1 MYCIPSFEPSLQD
14 RLGVAQRVQVLSL
27 HKLWFSFL
35 LAVSRTNLSESCY
48 MNDEPREDSNG
59 NQGSIA
65 IAAAPGERQG
75 SRRSHSPNDDPP
87 SAPSAS
93 TGTGTGT
100 ASKPEIAG
108 EEARTP
114 TPEEEALYGSY
125 LAEIEKRELSASEQF
140 DKSVLTISSAGLGLS
155 LTLLKDVIQLD
166 RAMYLPT
173 LYASW
178 VCFVGAILCT
188 LLSFLASGRALDH
201 QKGVAFRA
209 YRLGEGAAFTER
221 NPFDTLTRHLNR
233 ASATCFVF
241 ALVLTTAFVIINL
254 ERNRMATNQQPA
266 PGVETRGATVPT
278 MQRPV
283 SQAPAPAPAPTPL
296 AK

>member
-1 MYCIPSFEPSLQD
+1 M
-14 RLGVAQRVQVLSL
+14 AHKVQVLSL
-27 HKLWFSFL
+27 HLQWSPL
-35 LAVSRTNLSESCY
+35 LMAVPRTNLSESCY

-65 IAAAPGERQG
+65 GASAPSERQG
-75 SRRSHSPNDDPP
+75 SRRSQSPNDDPP
-87 SAPSAS
+87 RAPSAS
-93 TGTGTGT
+93 TGTGT

-108 EEARTP
+108 EQARTP

-125 LAEIEKRELSASEQF
+125 LAEVEKRELSASEQF

-209 YRLGEGAAFTER
+209 YRLGEAAAFTER

-233 ASATCFVF
+233 ASATCFVS

-254 ERNRMATNQQPA
+254 ERNRMATTQQPA

-296 AK
+296 SK